1 MAPFAAIQYFAARTA
16 ASLLIFRKMSPA
28 HSLRN
33 RNNSLDRNVPI
44 RYISPIISSH
54 ARRFSMKRITIAV
67 VAMVL
72 VASVAFAGKTYQFTG
87 KVLEVKDN
95 VIVVDKSGEKF
106 EMSKDAGTKI
116 KGDLKVGAKVTVKYE
131 SRAAEIEVKGK

>member
-1 MAPFAAIQYFAARTA
+1 
-16 ASLLIFRKMSPA
+16 
-28 HSLRN
+28 
-33 RNNSLDRNVPI
+33 
-44 RYISPIISSH
+44 
-54 ARRFSMKRITIAV
+54 MKRITIAV

-95 VIVVDKSGEKF
+95 VIIVDKAGEKF
-106 EMSKDAGTKI
+106 EMSKDADTKI

>member
-1 MAPFAAIQYFAARTA
+1 
-16 ASLLIFRKMSPA
+16 
-28 HSLRN
+28 
-33 RNNSLDRNVPI
+33 
-44 RYISPIISSH
+44 
-54 ARRFSMKRITIAV
+54 MKRITVAV

-87 KVLEVKDN
+87 NVLEVKDN
-95 VIVVDKSGEKF
+95 VIIVDKAGEKF

>member
-1 MAPFAAIQYFAARTA
+1 
-16 ASLLIFRKMSPA
+16 
-28 HSLRN
+28 
-33 RNNSLDRNVPI
+33 
-44 RYISPIISSH
+44 
-54 ARRFSMKRITIAV
+54 MKRITIAV

-87 KVLEVKDN
+87 TVLEVKDN
-95 VIVVDKSGEKF
+95 VIIVDKAGEKF